1 MNSFCFV
8 IEESQKLYRMKPT
21 PGEKPSLNTTHTLT
35 GRNSIMK
42 KSLIALAVLGAA
54 ASAQAADISLYGVV
68 DTGLAYTYNDNW
80 GLVNDPTEGLGV
92 AHTTDGESNLEMASG
107 INASSRWGITG
118 SEDLGNGMKVG
129 FVLESGIKSD
139 SGELDQGGR
148 LFGREAHINLT
159 GDFGYL
165 AFGLQ
170 PVFGSTLGQHGLF
183 RAIDPLF
190 ANYTEAFGSGH
201 ASASSWT
208 RVDNA
213 VSYVTPT
220 WAGFTF
226 YGMYSFQNSSKT
238 TDGFYND
245 GAREGSAEV
254 DRYGALAARYQAGAL
269 ESVLVWDMTTY
280 GNERHNKALDK
291 YGDNIDHGMTAT
303 FGGNYTFGNGL
314 KVLAFGQWFKDQELG
329 RRAGVMSGALKA
341 HGIVDGSG
349 AGNYGF
355 VDGYGVSLGVNY
367 PIGGGVAKAQVA
379 YRDMENQNDVEF
391 NRWTIAAAYDYPL
404 SKRTAVYA
412 MTGYTQESMEGTV
425 NSKKVDADPSGYE
438 FTVGMVHRF

>member
-1 MNSFCFV
+1 
-8 IEESQKLYRMKPT
+8 
-21 PGEKPSLNTTHTLT
+21 
-35 GRNSIMK
+35 MK
-42 KSLIALAVLGAA
+42 KSLIALAV
-54 ASAQAADISLYGVV
+54 ASAAMAGSAYAANVEVYGLL
-68 DTGLAYTYNDNW
+68 DTSLAYVYA
-80 GLVNDPTEGLGV
+80 DP
-92 AHTTDGESNLEMASG
+92 DASG
-107 INASSRWGITG
+107 VDGSGKFTMENAREFGSRFGLRG

-201 ASASSWT
+201 ASASMWT

-213 VSYVTPT
+213 ISYVTPN
-220 WAGFTF
+220 WAGFNF
-226 YGMYSFQNSSKT
+226 YGMYSFQNDSKPRNPT
-238 TDGFYND
+238 LYKD

-254 DRYGALAARYQAGAL
+254 DRYAALAARYQAGAL

-280 GNERHNKALDK
+280 GNERTTKPTDK

-303 FGGNYTFGNGL
+303 FGGNYTFANGL
-314 KVLAFGQWFKDQELG
+314 KVLAFGQWFKDQELN
-329 RRAGVMSGALKA
+329 RSGAMADALNIHLNA
-341 HGIVDGSG
+341 TG
-349 AGNYGF
+349 YGF

-412 MTGYTQESMEGTV
+412 MTGYTQESMEGV
-425 NSKKVDADPSGYE
+425 NSDSNKVDADPSGYE

>member
-1 MNSFCFV
+1 
-8 IEESQKLYRMKPT
+8 
-21 PGEKPSLNTTHTLT
+21 
-35 GRNSIMK
+35 MK
-42 KSLIALAVLGAA
+42 KSLIALAV
-54 ASAQAADISLYGVV
+54 ASAAMAGSAYAANVEVYGLL
-68 DTGLAYTYNDNW
+68 DTSLAYVYA
-80 GLVNDPTEGLGV
+80 DPDASG
-92 AHTTDGESNLEMASG
+92 HDGEGKFTME
-107 INASSRWGITG
+107 NAREFGSRFGLRG

-139 SGELDQGGR
+139 SGELDQNGR

-201 ASASSWT
+201 ASASMWT

-238 TDGFYND
+238 ADGFYND

-291 YGDNIDHGMTAT
+291 YGDNIDHCMTAT

-314 KVLAFGQWFKDQELG
+314 KVLAFGQWFKDQELN
-329 RRAGVMSGALKA
+329 RAGVMSSALQA
-341 HGIVDGSG
+341 HGLGTG
-349 AGNYGF
+349 YGF
-355 VDGYGVSLGVNY
+355 VDGYGLSLGVNY

-412 MTGYTQESMEGTV
+412 MTGYTQESFETPSGSA
-425 NSKKVDADPSGYE
+425 NKVDADPSGYE

>member
-1 MNSFCFV
+1 
-8 IEESQKLYRMKPT
+8 
-21 PGEKPSLNTTHTLT
+21 
-35 GRNSIMK
+35 
-42 KSLIALAVLGAA
+42 
-54 ASAQAADISLYGVV
+54 
-68 DTGLAYTYNDNW
+68 
-80 GLVNDPTEGLGV
+80 
-92 AHTTDGESNLEMASG
+92 
-107 INASSRWGITG
+107 
-118 SEDLGNGMKVG
+118 MKVG

-238 TDGFYND
+238 ADGFYKD

-280 GNERHNKALDK
+280 GNERGVKPGADVHKD
-291 YGDNIDHGMTAT
+291 IDHGMTAT

-314 KVLAFGQWFKDQELG
+314 KVLAFGQWFKDQELN
-329 RRAGVMSGALKA
+329 RAGAMSDALVA
-341 HGIVDGSG
+341 HREASG
-349 AGNYGF
+349 YGF
-355 VDGYGVSLGVNY
+355 VDGYGLSLGVNY

-379 YRDMENQNDVEF
+379 YRDMENQYDQEF
-391 NRWTIAAAYDYPL
+391 NRWTVAAAYDYPL
-404 SKRTAVYA
+404 SKRTAVYV
-412 MTGYTQESMEGTV
+412 MTGYTQESMEGKV
-425 NSKKVDADPSGYE
+425 NGTGAKYDADPKAYE

>member
-1 MNSFCFV
+1 
-8 IEESQKLYRMKPT
+8 
-21 PGEKPSLNTTHTLT
+21 
-35 GRNSIMK
+35 
-42 KSLIALAVLGAA
+42 
-54 ASAQAADISLYGVV
+54 
-68 DTGLAYTYNDNW
+68 
-80 GLVNDPTEGLGV
+80 
-92 AHTTDGESNLEMASG
+92 
-107 INASSRWGITG
+107 
-118 SEDLGNGMKVG
+118 MKVG

-148 LFGREAHINLT
+148 LFGREAHINLR

-170 PVFGSTLGQHGLF
+170 PIFGSTLGAHGLF

-201 ASASSWT
+201 ASASMWT

-213 VSYVTPT
+213 ISYVTPT

-238 TDGFYND
+238 ATGYYKD
-245 GAREGSAEV
+245 GAREGSGEV

-280 GNERHNKALDK
+280 GNERTTKPTDK
-291 YGDNIDHGMTAT
+291 YGDNIDHGMTTT
-303 FGGNYTFGNGL
+303 FGGNYTFANGL

-341 HGIVDGSG
+341 HEIVDGSG

-379 YRDMENQNDVEF
+379 YRDMENQNDIEF

-425 NSKKVDADPSGYE
+425 GSKKVDADPSGYE

>member
-1 MNSFCFV
+1 
-8 IEESQKLYRMKPT
+8 
-21 PGEKPSLNTTHTLT
+21 
-35 GRNSIMK
+35 MK
-42 KSLIALAVLGAA
+42 KSLIFLALGSVFAT
-54 ASAQAADISLYGVV
+54 AQAADISVFGAV
-68 DTGLAYTYNDNW
+68 DTGLMFSHSKAS
-80 GLVNDPTEGLGV
+80 
-92 AHTTDGESNLEMASG
+92 GESAENTLSMESSMNETSSFG
-107 INASSRWGITG
+107 IAG

-201 ASASSWT
+201 ASASMWT

-213 VSYVTPT
+213 ISYVTPN
-220 WAGFTF
+220 WAGFNF
-226 YGMYSFQNSSKT
+226 YGMYSFE
-238 TDGFYND
+238 ND
-245 GAREGSAEV
+245 STKPYDRNADEGSSGV
-254 DRYGALAARYQAGAL
+254 DRYAALAARYQQGAL
-269 ESVLVWDMTTY
+269 EMVAVYDTTMY
-280 GNERHNKALDK
+280 GNDRKSAK
-291 YGDNIDHGMTAT
+291 YDDNGQTFT
-303 FGGNYTFGNGL
+303 FGGNYTFAGGL
-314 KVLAFGQWFKDQELG
+314 KVLAFGQWFKDQELN
-329 RRAGVMSGALKA
+329 RAGVMSSALSTHKLGTGPA
-341 HGIVDGSG
+341 NG
-349 AGNYGF
+349 YGF

-379 YRDMENQNDVEF
+379 YRDMENQDNTEF

-412 MTGYTQESMEGTV
+412 MTGYTQESMEGV
-425 NSKKVDADPSGYE
+425 NSDSNKVDADPSGYE

>member
-1 MNSFCFV
+1 
-8 IEESQKLYRMKPT
+8 
-21 PGEKPSLNTTHTLT
+21 
-35 GRNSIMK
+35 MK

-54 ASAQAADISLYGVV
+54 ASAQAADVSVYGVV
-68 DTGLAYTYNDNW
+68 DTGLAYTYNDEW
-80 GLVNDPTEGLGV
+80 TVDEHV
-92 AHTTDGESNLEMASG
+92 TDGESNLEMASG
-107 INASSRWGITG
+107 INASSRVGITG

-291 YGDNIDHGMTAT
+291 YGDNIDHGMTVT

-314 KVLAFGQWFKDQELG
+314 KVLAFGQWFKDQELN
-329 RRAGVMSGALKA
+329 RAGVMSSALSTHKLGTGPA
-341 HGIVDGSG
+341 NG
-349 AGNYGF
+349 YGF

-412 MTGYTQESMEGTV
+412 MTGYTQESMEGV
-425 NSKKVDADPSGYE
+425 NSASNKVDADPSGYE

>member
-1 MNSFCFV
+1 
-8 IEESQKLYRMKPT
+8 
-21 PGEKPSLNTTHTLT
+21 
-35 GRNSIMK
+35 MK
-42 KSLIALAVLGAA
+42 KSLIALAV
-54 ASAQAADISLYGVV
+54 ASAAMAGSAYAANVEVYGLL
-68 DTGLAYTYNDNW
+68 DTSLAYVYA
-80 GLVNDPTEGLGV
+80 DPDASG
-92 AHTTDGESNLEMASG
+92 HDGEGKFTME
-107 INASSRWGITG
+107 NAREFGSRFGLRG

-139 SGELDQGGR
+139 SGELDQNGR

-213 VSYVTPT
+213 ISYVTPT

-226 YGMYSFQNSSKT
+226 YGMYSFQNDSKPRNPT
-238 TDGFYND
+238 LYKD

-254 DRYGALAARYQAGAL
+254 DRYAALAARYQAGAL

-280 GNERHNKALDK
+280 GNERTTKPTDK

-303 FGGNYTFGNGL
+303 FGGNYTFANGL
-314 KVLAFGQWFKDQELG
+314 KVLAFGQWFKDQELN
-329 RRAGVMSGALKA
+329 RSGAMADALNIHLNA
-341 HGIVDGSG
+341 TG
-349 AGNYGF
+349 YGF

-412 MTGYTQESMEGTV
+412 MTGYTQESMEGETGTG
-425 NSKKVDADPSGYE
+425 KFDADPTAYE

>member
-1 MNSFCFV
+1 
-8 IEESQKLYRMKPT
+8 
-21 PGEKPSLNTTHTLT
+21 
-35 GRNSIMK
+35 MK
-42 KSLIALAVLGAA
+42 KSLIALAV
-54 ASAQAADISLYGVV
+54 ASAAMAGSAYAANVEVYGLI
-68 DTGLAYTYNDNW
+68 DTSLAYVYA
-80 GLVNDPTEGLGV
+80 DPDASGV
-92 AHTTDGESNLEMASG
+92 DGEGKFTME
-107 INASSRWGITG
+107 NAREFGSRFGLRG

-201 ASASSWT
+201 ASASMWT

-213 VSYVTPT
+213 ISYVTPN
-220 WAGFTF
+220 WAGFNF
-226 YGMYSFQNSSKT
+226 YGMYSFENDSTKT
-238 TDGFYND
+238 YERNAD
-245 GAREGSAEV
+245 EGSSGV
-254 DRYGALAARYQAGAL
+254 DRYAALAARYQQGAL
-269 ESVLVWDMTTY
+269 EMVAVYDTTMY
-280 GNERHNKALDK
+280 GNDRATATK
-291 YGDNIDHGMTAT
+291 YDDNGQTFT

-314 KVLAFGQWFKDQELG
+314 KVLAFGQWFKDQELN
-329 RRAGVMSGALKA
+329 RAGVMSSALSTHKLGTGPA
-341 HGIVDGSG
+341 NG
-349 AGNYGF
+349 YGF

-379 YRDMENQNDVEF
+379 YRDMENQDNTEF

-412 MTGYTQESMEGTV
+412 MTGYTQESMEGV
-425 NSKKVDADPSGYE
+425 NSDSNKVDADPSGYE

>member
-1 MNSFCFV
+1 
-8 IEESQKLYRMKPT
+8 
-21 PGEKPSLNTTHTLT
+21 
-35 GRNSIMK
+35 MK
-42 KSLIALAVLGAA
+42 KSLIALAV
-54 ASAQAADISLYGVV
+54 ASAAMAGSAYAANVEVYGLL
-68 DTGLAYTYNDNW
+68 DTSLAYVYA
-80 GLVNDPTEGLGV
+80 DPDASG
-92 AHTTDGESNLEMASG
+92 HDGEGKFTME
-107 INASSRWGITG
+107 NAREFGSRFGLRG

-139 SGELDQGGR
+139 SGELDQNGR

-201 ASASSWT
+201 ASASMWT

-213 VSYVTPT
+213 ISYVTPN
-220 WAGFTF
+220 WAGFNF
-226 YGMYSFQNSSKT
+226 YGMYSFE
-238 TDGFYND
+238 ND
-245 GAREGSAEV
+245 STKPYDRNADEGSSGV
-254 DRYGALAARYQAGAL
+254 DRYAALAARYQQGAL
-269 ESVLVWDMTTY
+269 EMVAVYDTTMY
-280 GNERHNKALDK
+280 GNDRQSAK
-291 YGDNIDHGMTAT
+291 YDDNGQTFT
-303 FGGNYTFGNGL
+303 FGGNYTFAGGL
-314 KVLAFGQWFKDQELG
+314 KVLAFGQWFKDQELN
-329 RRAGVMSGALKA
+329 RAGAMGDALKV
-341 HGIVDGSG
+341 HRGTSG
-349 AGNYGF
+349 YGF

-379 YRDMENQNDVEF
+379 YRDMENQLDQEF

-412 MTGYTQESMEGTV
+412 MTGYSQESMEGETATG
-425 NSKKVDADPSGYE
+425 KFDADPKAYE

>member
-1 MNSFCFV
+1 
-8 IEESQKLYRMKPT
+8 
-21 PGEKPSLNTTHTLT
+21 
-35 GRNSIMK
+35 MK
-42 KSLIALAVLGAA
+42 KSLIALAV
-54 ASAQAADISLYGVV
+54 ASAAMAGSAYAANVEVYGLL
-68 DTGLAYTYNDNW
+68 DTSLAYVYA
-80 GLVNDPTEGLGV
+80 DPD
-92 AHTTDGESNLEMASG
+92 ASDGEGKFTME
-107 INASSRWGITG
+107 NAREFGSRFGLRG

-201 ASASSWT
+201 ASASMWT

-213 VSYVTPT
+213 ISYVTPN
-220 WAGFTF
+220 WAGFNF
-226 YGMYSFQNSSKT
+226 YGMYSFENDSTKT
-238 TDGFYND
+238 YERNAD
-245 GAREGSAEV
+245 EGSSGV
-254 DRYGALAARYQAGAL
+254 DRYAALAARYQQGAL
-269 ESVLVWDMTTY
+269 EMVAVYDTTMY
-280 GNERHNKALDK
+280 GNDRAAATK
-291 YGDNIDHGMTAT
+291 YDDNGQTFT

-314 KVLAFGQWFKDQELG
+314 KVLAFGQWFKDQELN
-329 RRAGVMSGALKA
+329 RAGVMSSALSTHKLGTGPA
-341 HGIVDGSG
+341 NG
-349 AGNYGF
+349 YGF

-379 YRDMENQNDVEF
+379 YRDMENQDNTEF

-412 MTGYTQESMEGTV
+412 MTGYTQESMEGV
-425 NSKKVDADPSGYE
+425 NSDSNKIDADPSGYE

>member
-1 MNSFCFV
+1 
-8 IEESQKLYRMKPT
+8 
-21 PGEKPSLNTTHTLT
+21 
-35 GRNSIMK
+35 MK
-42 KSLIALAVLGAA
+42 KSLIALAV
-54 ASAQAADISLYGVV
+54 ASAAMAGSAYAANVEVYGLI
-68 DTGLAYTYNDNW
+68 DTSLAYVYADPDAAGHDGQGKFTMENAREFGSRF
-80 GLVNDPTEGLGV
+80 GL
-92 AHTTDGESNLEMASG
+92 
-107 INASSRWGITG
+107 RG

-201 ASASSWT
+201 ASASMWT

-213 VSYVTPT
+213 ISYVTPN
-220 WAGFTF
+220 WAGFNF
-226 YGMYSFQNSSKT
+226 YGMYSFE
-238 TDGFYND
+238 ND
-245 GAREGSAEV
+245 STKPYDRNADEGSSGV
-254 DRYGALAARYQAGAL
+254 DRYAALAARYQQGAL
-269 ESVLVWDMTTY
+269 EMVAVYDTTMY
-280 GNERHNKALDK
+280 GNDRQSAK
-291 YGDNIDHGMTAT
+291 YDDNGQTFT
-303 FGGNYTFGNGL
+303 FGGNYTFAGGL
-314 KVLAFGQWFKDQELG
+314 KVLAFGQWFKDQELN
-329 RRAGVMSGALKA
+329 RAGAMSDALKLNR
-341 HGIVDGSG
+341 G
-349 AGNYGF
+349 AAGYGF

-379 YRDMENQNDVEF
+379 YRDMENQLDQEF

-412 MTGYTQESMEGTV
+412 MTGYSQESMEGETATG
-425 NSKKVDADPSGYE
+425 KFDADPKAYE

>member
-1 MNSFCFV
+1 
-8 IEESQKLYRMKPT
+8 
-21 PGEKPSLNTTHTLT
+21 
-35 GRNSIMK
+35 MK
-42 KSLIALAVLGAA
+42 KSLIALAV
-54 ASAQAADISLYGVV
+54 ASAAMAGSAYAANVEVYGLL
-68 DTGLAYTYNDNW
+68 DTSLAYVYA
-80 GLVNDPTEGLGV
+80 DPDASG
-92 AHTTDGESNLEMASG
+92 HDGEGKFTME
-107 INASSRWGITG
+107 NAREFGSRFGLRG

-139 SGELDQGGR
+139 SGELDQNGR

-213 VSYVTPT
+213 ISYVTPT

-226 YGMYSFQNSSKT
+226 YGMYSFQNDSKPRNPT
-238 TDGFYND
+238 LYKD

-254 DRYGALAARYQAGAL
+254 DRYAALAARYQAGAL

-280 GNERHNKALDK
+280 GN
-291 YGDNIDHGMTAT
+291 
-303 FGGNYTFGNGL
+303 
-314 KVLAFGQWFKDQELG
+314 
-329 RRAGVMSGALKA
+329 
-341 HGIVDGSG
+341 
-349 AGNYGF
+349 
-355 VDGYGVSLGVNY
+355 
-367 PIGGGVAKAQVA
+367 
-379 YRDMENQNDVEF
+379 
-391 NRWTIAAAYDYPL
+391 
-404 SKRTAVYA
+404 
-412 MTGYTQESMEGTV
+412 
-425 NSKKVDADPSGYE
+425 
-438 FTVGMVHRF
+438 

>member
-1 MNSFCFV
+1 
-8 IEESQKLYRMKPT
+8 
-21 PGEKPSLNTTHTLT
+21 
-35 GRNSIMK
+35 MK
-42 KSLIALAVLGAA
+42 KSLIALAV
-54 ASAQAADISLYGVV
+54 ASAAMAGSAYAANVEVYGLL
-68 DTGLAYTYNDNW
+68 DTSLAYVYA
-80 GLVNDPTEGLGV
+80 DPDASG
-92 AHTTDGESNLEMASG
+92 HDGEGKFTME
-107 INASSRWGITG
+107 NAREFGSRFGLRG

-201 ASASSWT
+201 ASASMWT

-213 VSYVTPT
+213 ISYVTPN
-220 WAGFTF
+220 WAGFNF
-226 YGMYSFQNSSKT
+226 YGMYSFENDSTKT
-238 TDGFYND
+238 YERNAD
-245 GAREGSAEV
+245 EGSSGV
-254 DRYGALAARYQAGAL
+254 DRYAALAARYQQGAL
-269 ESVLVWDMTTY
+269 EMVAVYDTTMY
-280 GNERHNKALDK
+280 GNDRATATK
-291 YGDNIDHGMTAT
+291 YDDNGQTFT

-314 KVLAFGQWFKDQELG
+314 KVLAFGQWFKDQELN
-329 RRAGVMSGALKA
+329 RAGAMSDALKLNR
-341 HGIVDGSG
+341 G
-349 AGNYGF
+349 AAGYGF

-379 YRDMENQNDVEF
+379 YRDMENQLDQEF

-412 MTGYTQESMEGTV
+412 MTGYTQESMEGQV
-425 NSKKVDADPSGYE
+425 NGNGAKYDADPKAYE

>member
-1 MNSFCFV
+1 
-8 IEESQKLYRMKPT
+8 
-21 PGEKPSLNTTHTLT
+21 
-35 GRNSIMK
+35 MK
-42 KSLIALAVLGAA
+42 KSLIALAV
-54 ASAQAADISLYGVV
+54 ASAAMAGSAYAANVEVYGLL
-68 DTGLAYTYNDNW
+68 DTSLAYVYA
-80 GLVNDPTEGLGV
+80 DPDASG
-92 AHTTDGESNLEMASG
+92 HDGEGKFTME
-107 INASSRWGITG
+107 NAREFGSRFGLRG

-139 SGELDQGGR
+139 SGELDQNGR

-213 VSYVTPT
+213 ISYVTPT

-226 YGMYSFQNSSKT
+226 YGMYSFQNDSKPRNPT
-238 TDGFYND
+238 LYKD

-254 DRYGALAARYQAGAL
+254 DRYAALAARYQAGAL

-280 GNERHNKALDK
+280 GNERTTKPTDK
-291 YGDNIDHGMTAT
+291 YGDTIDHGMTAT
-303 FGGNYTFGNGL
+303 FGGNYTFANGL
-314 KVLAFGQWFKDQELG
+314 KVLAFGQWFKDQELN
-329 RRAGVMSGALKA
+329 RSGAMADALNIHLNA
-341 HGIVDGSG
+341 TG
-349 AGNYGF
+349 YGF

-412 MTGYTQESMEGTV
+412 MTGYTQESMEGETGTG
-425 NSKKVDADPSGYE
+425 KFDADPTAYE

>member
-1 MNSFCFV
+1 MF
-8 IEESQKLYRMKPT
+8 
-21 PGEKPSLNTTHTLT
+21 
-35 GRNSIMK
+35 
-42 KSLIALAVLGAA
+42 
-54 ASAQAADISLYGVV
+54 
-68 DTGLAYTYNDNW
+68 
-80 GLVNDPTEGLGV
+80 
-92 AHTTDGESNLEMASG
+92 
-107 INASSRWGITG
+107 
-118 SEDLGNGMKVG
+118 
-129 FVLESGIKSD
+129 
-139 SGELDQGGR
+139 LDQGGR

-314 KVLAFGQWFKDQELG
+314 KVLAFGQWFKDQELN
-329 RRAGVMSGALKA
+329 RAGAMSDALTLNRGA
-341 HGIVDGSG
+341 
-349 AGNYGF
+349 AGYGF

-379 YRDMENQNDVEF
+379 YRDMENQLDQEF

-412 MTGYTQESMEGTV
+412 MTGYSQESMEGETATG
-425 NSKKVDADPSGYE
+425 KFDADPKAYE

>member
-1 MNSFCFV
+1 
-8 IEESQKLYRMKPT
+8 
-21 PGEKPSLNTTHTLT
+21 
-35 GRNSIMK
+35 MK
-42 KSLIALAVLGAA
+42 KSLIALAV
-54 ASAQAADISLYGVV
+54 ASAAMAGSAYAANVEVYGLIDTSL
-68 DTGLAYTYNDNW
+68 TY
-80 GLVNDPTEGLGV
+80 VYADPDASG
-92 AHTTDGESNLEMASG
+92 HDGEGKFTME
-107 INASSRWGITG
+107 NAREFGSRFGLRG

-139 SGELDQGGR
+139 SGELDQNGR

-201 ASASSWT
+201 ASASMWT

-213 VSYVTPT
+213 ISYVTPN
-220 WAGFTF
+220 WAGFNF
-226 YGMYSFQNSSKT
+226 YGMYSFQNDSTKKT
-238 TDGFYND
+238 YRHNAD
-245 GAREGSAEV
+245 EGSSGV
-254 DRYGALAARYQAGAL
+254 DRYAALAARYQQGAL
-269 ESVLVWDMTTY
+269 EMVAVYDTTMY
-280 GNERHNKALDK
+280 GNDRAIGTTHD
-291 YGDNIDHGMTAT
+291 DNGQTFT

-314 KVLAFGQWFKDQELG
+314 KILAFGQWFEDQELN
-329 RRAGVMSGALKA
+329 RSGAMSNALMLH
-341 HGIVDGSG
+341 HGSTG
-349 AGNYGF
+349 YGF

-379 YRDMENQNDVEF
+379 YRDMENQLDQEF
-391 NRWTIAAAYDYPL
+391 NRWTVAAAYDYPL

-412 MTGYTQESMEGTV
+412 MTGYTQESMEGEY
-425 NSKKVDADPSGYE
+425 NGAKFDADPTAYE

>member
-1 MNSFCFV
+1 
-8 IEESQKLYRMKPT
+8 
-21 PGEKPSLNTTHTLT
+21 
-35 GRNSIMK
+35 MK
-42 KSLIALAVLGAA
+42 KSLIALAV
-54 ASAQAADISLYGVV
+54 ASAAMAGSAYAANVEVYGLL
-68 DTGLAYTYNDNW
+68 DTSLAYVYA
-80 GLVNDPTEGLGV
+80 DPDASG
-92 AHTTDGESNLEMASG
+92 HDGEGKFTME
-107 INASSRWGITG
+107 NAREFGSRFGLRG

-201 ASASSWT
+201 ASASMWT

-213 VSYVTPT
+213 ISYVTPN
-220 WAGFTF
+220 WAGFNF
-226 YGMYSFQNSSKT
+226 YGMYSFE
-238 TDGFYND
+238 ND
-245 GAREGSAEV
+245 STKPYDRNADEGSSGV
-254 DRYGALAARYQAGAL
+254 DRYAALAARYQQGAL
-269 ESVLVWDMTTY
+269 EMVAVYDTTMY
-280 GNERHNKALDK
+280 GNDRQSAK
-291 YGDNIDHGMTAT
+291 YDDNGQTFT

-314 KVLAFGQWFKDQELG
+314 KVLAFGQWFKDQELN
-329 RRAGVMSGALKA
+329 RAGAMSDALKFNR
-341 HGIVDGSG
+341 G
-349 AGNYGF
+349 AAGYGF
-355 VDGYGVSLGVNY
+355 VDGYGLSLGVNY

-379 YRDMENQNDVEF
+379 YRDMENQLDQEF
-391 NRWTIAAAYDYPL
+391 NRWTVAAAYDYPL

-412 MTGYTQESMEGTV
+412 MTGYTQESMEGQV
-425 NSKKVDADPSGYE
+425 NGNGAKYDADPKAYE

>member
-1 MNSFCFV
+1 
-8 IEESQKLYRMKPT
+8 
-21 PGEKPSLNTTHTLT
+21 
-35 GRNSIMK
+35 MK
-42 KSLIALAVLGAA
+42 KSLIALAV
-54 ASAQAADISLYGVV
+54 ASAAMAGSAYAANVEVYGLL
-68 DTGLAYTYNDNW
+68 DTSLAYVYA
-80 GLVNDPTEGLGV
+80 DPDASG
-92 AHTTDGESNLEMASG
+92 HDGEGKFTME
-107 INASSRWGITG
+107 NAREFGSRFGLRG
-118 SEDLGNGMKVG
+118 SEDLGNGMRVG

-148 LFGREAHINLT
+148 LFGREAHINLR

-170 PVFGSTLGQHGLF
+170 PIFGSTLGAHGLF

-201 ASASSWT
+201 ASASMWT

-213 VSYVTPT
+213 ISYVTPT

-238 TDGFYND
+238 ATGYYKD
-245 GAREGSAEV
+245 GAREGSGEV

-280 GNERHNKALDK
+280 GNERTTKPTDK
-291 YGDNIDHGMTAT
+291 YGDNIDHGMTTT

-314 KVLAFGQWFKDQELG
+314 KILAFGQWFEDQELN
-329 RRAGVMSGALKA
+329 RSGAMSNALMLH
-341 HGIVDGSG
+341 HGSTG
-349 AGNYGF
+349 YGF

-379 YRDMENQNDVEF
+379 YRDMENQLDQEF
-391 NRWTIAAAYDYPL
+391 NRWTVAAAYDYPL

-412 MTGYTQESMEGTV
+412 MTGYTQESMEGEY
-425 NSKKVDADPSGYE
+425 NGAKFDADPTAYE

>member
-1 MNSFCFV
+1 
-8 IEESQKLYRMKPT
+8 
-21 PGEKPSLNTTHTLT
+21 
-35 GRNSIMK
+35 MK
-42 KSLIALAVLGAA
+42 KSLIALAV
-54 ASAQAADISLYGVV
+54 ASAAMAGSAHAANVEVYGLL
-68 DTGLAYTYNDNW
+68 DTSLAYVYA
-80 GLVNDPTEGLGV
+80 DPDASG
-92 AHTTDGESNLEMASG
+92 HDGEGKFTME
-107 INASSRWGITG
+107 NAREFGSRFGLRG

-201 ASASSWT
+201 ASASMWT

-213 VSYVTPT
+213 ISYVTPN
-220 WAGFTF
+220 WAGFNF
-226 YGMYSFQNSSKT
+226 YGMYSFE
-238 TDGFYND
+238 ND
-245 GAREGSAEV
+245 STKPYDRNADEGSSGV
-254 DRYGALAARYQAGAL
+254 DRYAALAARYQQGAL
-269 ESVLVWDMTTY
+269 EMVAVYDTTMY
-280 GNERHNKALDK
+280 GNDRKSAK
-291 YGDNIDHGMTAT
+291 YDDNGQTFT
-303 FGGNYTFGNGL
+303 FGGNYTFAGGL
-314 KVLAFGQWFKDQELG
+314 KVLAFGQWFKDQELN
-329 RRAGVMSGALKA
+329 RAGVMSSALSTHKLGTGPA
-341 HGIVDGSG
+341 NG
-349 AGNYGF
+349 YGF

-379 YRDMENQNDVEF
+379 YRDMENQDNTEF

-412 MTGYTQESMEGTV
+412 MTGYTQESMEGV
-425 NSKKVDADPSGYE
+425 NSDSNKVDADPSGYE

>member
-1 MNSFCFV
+1 
-8 IEESQKLYRMKPT
+8 
-21 PGEKPSLNTTHTLT
+21 
-35 GRNSIMK
+35 MK
-42 KSLIALAVLGAA
+42 KSLIALAV
-54 ASAQAADISLYGVV
+54 ASAAMAGSAYAANVEVYGLL
-68 DTGLAYTYNDNW
+68 DTSLAYVYA
-80 GLVNDPTEGLGV
+80 DPDASG
-92 AHTTDGESNLEMASG
+92 HDGEGKFTME
-107 INASSRWGITG
+107 NAREFGSRFGLRG

-148 LFGREAHINLT
+148 LFGREAHINLR

-170 PVFGSTLGQHGLF
+170 PIFGSTLGAHGLF

-201 ASASSWT
+201 ASASMWT

-213 VSYVTPT
+213 ISYVTPT

-226 YGMYSFQNSSKT
+226 YGMYSFQNDSTKE
-238 TDGFYND
+238 YNP
-245 GAREGSAEV
+245 GAREGSGEV

-280 GNERHNKALDK
+280 GNERTTKPTDK
-291 YGDNIDHGMTAT
+291 YGDNIDHGMTTT
-303 FGGNYTFGNGL
+303 FGGNYTFANGL

-379 YRDMENQNDVEF
+379 YRDMENQNDIEF

-425 NSKKVDADPSGYE
+425 GSKKVDADPSGYE

>member
-1 MNSFCFV
+1 
-8 IEESQKLYRMKPT
+8 
-21 PGEKPSLNTTHTLT
+21 
-35 GRNSIMK
+35 MK
-42 KSLIALAVLGAA
+42 KSLIALAV
-54 ASAQAADISLYGVV
+54 ASAAMAGSAYAANVEVYGLL
-68 DTGLAYTYNDNW
+68 DTSLAYVYA
-80 GLVNDPTEGLGV
+80 DPDASG
-92 AHTTDGESNLEMASG
+92 HDGEGKFTME
-107 INASSRWGITG
+107 NAREFGSRFGLRG

-170 PVFGSTLGQHGLF
+170 PIFGSTLGQHGLF

-238 TDGFYND
+238 ADGFYND

-314 KVLAFGQWFKDQELG
+314 KVLAFGQWFKDQELN
-329 RRAGVMSGALKA
+329 RAGAMSDALTFNRGA
-341 HGIVDGSG
+341 
-349 AGNYGF
+349 AGYGF
-355 VDGYGVSLGVNY
+355 VDGYGLSLGVNY

-379 YRDMENQNDVEF
+379 YRDMENQLDQEF

-412 MTGYTQESMEGTV
+412 MTGYSQESMEGETATG
-425 NSKKVDADPSGYE
+425 KFDADPKAYE

>member
-1 MNSFCFV
+1 
-8 IEESQKLYRMKPT
+8 
-21 PGEKPSLNTTHTLT
+21 
-35 GRNSIMK
+35 MK
-42 KSLIALAVLGAA
+42 KSLIALAV
-54 ASAQAADISLYGVV
+54 ASAAMAGSAYAANVEVYGLL
-68 DTGLAYTYNDNW
+68 DTSLAYVYA
-80 GLVNDPTEGLGV
+80 DPDASG
-92 AHTTDGESNLEMASG
+92 HDGEGKFTME
-107 INASSRWGITG
+107 NAREFGSRFGLRG

-238 TDGFYND
+238 ADGFYND

-314 KVLAFGQWFKDQELG
+314 KVLAFGQWFKDQELN
-329 RRAGVMSGALKA
+329 RAGAMSDALTFNRGA
-341 HGIVDGSG
+341 
-349 AGNYGF
+349 AGYGF
-355 VDGYGVSLGVNY
+355 VDGYGLSLGVNY

-379 YRDMENQNDVEF
+379 YRDMENQLDQEF

-412 MTGYTQESMEGTV
+412 MTGYSQESMEGETATG
-425 NSKKVDADPSGYE
+425 KFDADPKAYE

>member
-1 MNSFCFV
+1 MHSN
-8 IEESQKLYRMKPT
+8 LLLLR
-21 PGEKPSLNTTHTLT
+21 
-35 GRNSIMK
+35 
-42 KSLIALAVLGAA
+42 LAQLQIQLVELRLVDVARGVEHHVAA
-54 ASAQAADISLYGVV
+54 GVV
-68 DTGLAYTYNDNW
+68 LR
-80 GLVNDPTEGLGV
+80 EGDVVADRLRAAEQRTQPVEAEGETAVRGRAELEGV
-92 AHTTDGESNLEMASG
+92 HQEAEAHLS
-107 INASSRWGITG
+107 
-118 SEDLGNGMKVG
+118 
-129 FVLESGIKSD
+129 
-139 SGELDQGGR
+139 

-201 ASASSWT
+201 ASASMWT

-213 VSYVTPT
+213 ISYVTPT

-238 TDGFYND
+238 ATGYYKD

-254 DRYGALAARYQAGAL
+254 DRYASLAARYQAGAL
-269 ESVLVWDMTTY
+269 EAVAVYDTTMY
-280 GNERHNKALDK
+280 GNDRARGTTHD
-291 YGDNIDHGMTAT
+291 DNGQTFT
-303 FGGNYTFGNGL
+303 FGGNYTFDGGL

-329 RRAGVMSGALKA
+329 RRAGVMSSALTNN
-341 HGIVDGSG
+341 GFGGS
-349 AGNYGF
+349 YGF
-355 VDGYGVSLGVNY
+355 VDGYGLSLGVNY

-379 YRDMENQNDVEF
+379 YRDMDNQDDVEF
-391 NRWTIAAAYDYPL
+391 KRWTVAAAYDYPL

-412 MTGYTQESMEGTV
+412 MTGYTQESMEGVGT
-425 NSKKVDADPSGYE
+425 KGKIDADPKGYE

>member
-1 MNSFCFV
+1 
-8 IEESQKLYRMKPT
+8 
-21 PGEKPSLNTTHTLT
+21 
-35 GRNSIMK
+35 MK
-42 KSLIALAVLGAA
+42 KSLIALAV
-54 ASAQAADISLYGVV
+54 ASAAMAGSAYAANVEVYGLL
-68 DTGLAYTYNDNW
+68 DTSLAYVYA
-80 GLVNDPTEGLGV
+80 DPDASG
-92 AHTTDGESNLEMASG
+92 HDGEGKFTME
-107 INASSRWGITG
+107 NAREFGSRFGLRG

-201 ASASSWT
+201 ASASMWT

-213 VSYVTPT
+213 ISYVTPN
-220 WAGFTF
+220 WAGFNF
-226 YGMYSFQNSSKT
+226 YGMYSFENDSTKT
-238 TDGFYND
+238 YERNAD
-245 GAREGSAEV
+245 EGSSGV
-254 DRYGALAARYQAGAL
+254 DRYAALAARYQQGAL
-269 ESVLVWDMTTY
+269 EMVAVYDTTMY
-280 GNERHNKALDK
+280 GNDRQSAK
-291 YGDNIDHGMTAT
+291 YDDNGQTFT

-314 KVLAFGQWFKDQELG
+314 KVLAFGQWFKDQWLARSGVIGTALTEHKLG
-329 RRAGVMSGALKA
+329 GT
-341 HGIVDGSG
+341 
-349 AGNYGF
+349 YGF
-355 VDGYGVSLGVNY
+355 VDGYGLSLGVNY

>member
-1 MNSFCFV
+1 
-8 IEESQKLYRMKPT
+8 
-21 PGEKPSLNTTHTLT
+21 
-35 GRNSIMK
+35 MK
-42 KSLIALAVLGAA
+42 KSLIALAV
-54 ASAQAADISLYGVV
+54 ASAAMAGSAYAANVEVYGLI
-68 DTGLAYTYNDNW
+68 DTSLAYVYA
-80 GLVNDPTEGLGV
+80 DPDASG
-92 AHTTDGESNLEMASG
+92 HDGEGKFTME
-107 INASSRWGITG
+107 NAREFGSRFGLRG

-139 SGELDQGGR
+139 TGELDQNGR

-213 VSYVTPT
+213 ISYVTPT

-226 YGMYSFQNSSKT
+226 YGMYSFQNDSKPRNPNL
-238 TDGFYND
+238 YKD

-254 DRYGALAARYQAGAL
+254 DRYASLAARYQAGAF

-280 GNERHNKALDK
+280 GNERQVKPGADVHD
-291 YGDNIDHGMTAT
+291 DIDRGMTAT

-314 KVLAFGQWFKDQELG
+314 KVLAFGQWFKDQELN
-329 RRAGVMSGALKA
+329 RAGAMDDALLAHRGAN
-341 HGIVDGSG
+341 
-349 AGNYGF
+349 NYGF
-355 VDGYGVSLGVNY
+355 VDGYGLSLGVNY

-379 YRDMENQNDVEF
+379 YRDMENQYDQEF
-391 NRWTIAAAYDYPL
+391 NRWTVAAAYDYPL

-412 MTGYTQESMEGTV
+412 MTGYTQESMEGEYDGA
-425 NSKKVDADPSGYE
+425 KFDADPKAYE

>member
-1 MNSFCFV
+1 
-8 IEESQKLYRMKPT
+8 
-21 PGEKPSLNTTHTLT
+21 
-35 GRNSIMK
+35 MK
-42 KSLIALAVLGAA
+42 KSLIALAV
-54 ASAQAADISLYGVV
+54 ASAAMAGSAYAANVEVYGLL
-68 DTGLAYTYNDNW
+68 DTSLAYVYA
-80 GLVNDPTEGLGV
+80 DPDASG
-92 AHTTDGESNLEMASG
+92 HDGEGKFTME
-107 INASSRWGITG
+107 NAREFGSRFGLRG

-148 LFGREAHINLT
+148 LFGREAHINLR

-170 PVFGSTLGQHGLF
+170 PIFGSTLGAHGLF

-201 ASASSWT
+201 ASASMWT

-213 VSYVTPT
+213 ISYVTPT

-238 TDGFYND
+238 ATGYYKD
-245 GAREGSAEV
+245 GAREGSGEV

-280 GNERHNKALDK
+280 GNERTTKPTDK
-291 YGDNIDHGMTAT
+291 YGDNIDHGMTTT
-303 FGGNYTFGNGL
+303 FGGNYTFANGL

-379 YRDMENQNDVEF
+379 YRDMENQNDIEF

-404 SKRTAVYA
+404 SNRTAVYA

-425 NSKKVDADPSGYE
+425 GSKKVDADPSGYE

>member
-1 MNSFCFV
+1 
-8 IEESQKLYRMKPT
+8 
-21 PGEKPSLNTTHTLT
+21 
-35 GRNSIMK
+35 MK
-42 KSLIALAVLGAA
+42 KSLIALAV
-54 ASAQAADISLYGVV
+54 ASAAMAGSAYAANVEVYGLI
-68 DTGLAYTYNDNW
+68 DTSLAYVYA
-80 GLVNDPTEGLGV
+80 DPDASGY
-92 AHTTDGESNLEMASG
+92 DGEGKFTME
-107 INASSRWGITG
+107 NAREFGSRFGLRG

-201 ASASSWT
+201 ASASMWT

-213 VSYVTPT
+213 ISYVTPN
-220 WAGFTF
+220 WAGFNF
-226 YGMYSFQNSSKT
+226 YGMYSFENDSTKT
-238 TDGFYND
+238 YERNAD
-245 GAREGSAEV
+245 EGSSGV
-254 DRYGALAARYQAGAL
+254 DRYAALAARYQQGAL
-269 ESVLVWDMTTY
+269 EMVAVYDTTMY
-280 GNERHNKALDK
+280 GNDRAAATKHD
-291 YGDNIDHGMTAT
+291 DNGQTFT

-379 YRDMENQNDVEF
+379 YRDMENQNDIEF

-412 MTGYTQESMEGTV
+412 MTGYTQESMEGV
-425 NSKKVDADPSGYE
+425 NSDSNKVDADPSGYE